1 MTGQQLTSLEEAIAL
16 LLERADPVT
25 EREIVTLAESLG
37 RILAEDQYVPA
48 DVPPA
53 DNSGVDGYA
62 VRASDLAAGHAL
74 AVSARIPAGQ
84 APAAMEPGTAVRLF
98 TGSEIPDGADAVVM
112 QEHVKV
118 TDAGIVIQTEVSA
131 GQNIRRRGQDLCA
144 GDVALARGSRIRPQ
158 EMGVLASLG
167 TPQVPV
173 WRRLR
178 VAILNTGDELVDP
191 GTALKP
197 GQIYNSNR
205 FTLLG
210 LLAQAGCDVALCE
223 TLRDTREATRATLV
237 RAAAEADLIITSG
250 GVSVGEED
258 HVRAVLEESGGLSLW
273 RLAIKPGKPLA
284 FDEMDGTPVLGLPGN
299 PASVL
304 VTFLMVGLPYLRK
317 RQGVAAYQ
325 IRGEQLPAGFTVAST
340 SVRREFVRARK
351 ERDGQQVTVAAYPN
365 QSSGMLSSACWADGL
380 AVVPEHTTV
389 SPGDMIT
396 YYSFAELL
404 G

>member
-16 LLERADPVT
+16 LLDRAEPVT
-25 EREIVTLAESLG
+25 DQEIVPLAESLG
-37 RILAEDQYVPA
+37 RILAEDQHVPA

-84 APAAMEPGTAVRLF
+84 APAAIEPGTAVRLF

-112 QEHVKV
+112 QEHVEV
-118 TDAGIVIQTEVSA
+118 TDAGIVIQTAVSA
-131 GQNIRRRGQDLCA
+131 GQNIRRRGQDLRA

-167 TPQVPV
+167 APRVPV

-191 GTALKP
+191 GTALNP
-197 GQIYNSNR
+197 GKIYNSNR

-210 LLAQAGCDVALCE
+210 LLAQAGCDVVLCE
-223 TLRDTREATRATLV
+223 TLRDTREATRSTLV
-237 RAAAEADLIITSG
+237 RAAAETDLIITSG

-258 HVRAVLEESGGLSLW
+258 HV
-273 RLAIKPGKPLA
+273 
-284 FDEMDGTPVLGLPGN
+284 
-299 PASVL
+299 
-304 VTFLMVGLPYLRK
+304 
-317 RQGVAAYQ
+317 
-325 IRGEQLPAGFTVAST
+325 
-340 SVRREFVRARK
+340 
-351 ERDGQQVTVAAYPN
+351 
-365 QSSGMLSSACWADGL
+365 
-380 AVVPEHTTV
+380 
-389 SPGDMIT
+389 
-396 YYSFAELL
+396 
-404 G
+404 